1 MLPVKILESIEEK
14 PGGTLDWKKTIL
26 VKLPLAE
33 DLQNQPSSNHF
44 LQYIMP
50 KQSDMPRGQRLT
62 PEQVGLL
69 KIGGELH
76 EAECEMLLEILYI

>member
-1 MLPVKILESIEEK
+1 MLPDWENGFMGYNIWITDQYDFYTLHQQYYINTIYKRKKDQMLPVKILESIEEK

-44 LQYIMP
+44 L
-50 KQSDMPRGQRLT
+50 
-62 PEQVGLL
+62 
-69 KIGGELH
+69 
-76 EAECEMLLEILYI
+76 

>member
-1 MLPVKILESIEEK
+1 MLPDWENGFMGYNIWITDQYDFYTLPQQYYINTIYKRKKDQMLPVKILESIEEK

-44 LQYIMP
+44 L
-50 KQSDMPRGQRLT
+50 
-62 PEQVGLL
+62 
-69 KIGGELH
+69 
-76 EAECEMLLEILYI
+76 

>member
-44 LQYIMP
+44 L
-50 KQSDMPRGQRLT
+50 
-62 PEQVGLL
+62 
-69 KIGGELH
+69 
-76 EAECEMLLEILYI
+76 